1 MAGKYW
7 YLAERLQG
15 AGLNVTRKVGIVD
28 ELNAALLLRSP
39 WYQYRYFCLH
49 KSSAAVTNSVPVA

>member
-7 YLAERLQG
+7 YLAKGLQG

-28 ELNAALLLRSP
+28 ELNAALLLIQGASI
-39 WYQYRYFCLH
+39 FCLQ

>member
-1 MAGKYW
+1 MVGKYW
-7 YLAERLQG
+7 YLAKGLQG

-39 WYQYRYFCLH
+39 WYQYFCLQ

>member
-7 YLAERLQG
+7 YLAKGLQG

-28 ELNAALLLRSP
+28 ELNAALLLIEGASIFVCRSP
-39 WYQYRYFCLH
+39 VLL
-49 KSSAAVTNSVPVA
+49 